1 MSGCY
6 FQGMIDGFLRDQ
18 QFGFIA
24 YEDQWGRSQ
33 RIFFHN
39 RDIRCNEIGQTSCCW
54 IPGAMVGFKIKKA
67 ISQREE
73 GRQAADVHIIFDD
86 PFVGN
91 PADHRENSY
100 IDRFI
105 PGPHVAGFLRRSGG
119 EDLYF
124 CENNIAID
132 FRDRISS
139 LREGDPVFHGVRKCK
154 DGKKF
159 EASVIELYSREE
171 IERVAKGLP
180 AQEPQPKPKLA
191 PQVAAPALTQ
201 DSVLSPA
208 TKNVPMIRLILEKR
222 RKS

>member
-6 FQGMIDGFLRDQ
+6 FQGAIDGFSRDT
-18 QFGFIA
+18 QFGFIS
-24 YEDQWGRSQ
+24 YCDEYGRSQ
-33 RIFFHN
+33 RIFFHG
-39 RDIRCNEIGQTSCCW
+39 RDIRCNAIGQTSTCW
-54 IPGAMVGFKIKKA
+54 LPGAPVGFKIRKA
-67 ISQREE
+67 ISRREA
-73 GRQAADVHIIFDD
+73 GRQATDVHLIFDD

-105 PGPHVAGFLRRSGG
+105 PGTRLAGFLRRSGG

-124 CENNIAID
+124 CANSIAID
-132 FRDRISS
+132 FRDRLGD

-171 IERVAKGLP
+171 IERLAKGLP
-180 AQEPQPKPKLA
+180 AQPEPQPA
-191 PQVAAPALTQ
+191 AAAAAPEF
-201 DSVLSPA
+201 SVLSPA
-208 TKNVPMIRLILEKR
+208 TKNVPMLRLILER
-222 RKS
+222 REKKTW